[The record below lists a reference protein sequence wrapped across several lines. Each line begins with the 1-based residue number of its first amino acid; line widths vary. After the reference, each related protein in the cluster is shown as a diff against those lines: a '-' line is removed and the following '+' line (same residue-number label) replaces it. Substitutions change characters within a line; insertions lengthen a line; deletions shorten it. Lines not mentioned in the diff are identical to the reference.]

1 MYNCICNQKILLVEL
16 LERALTL
23 VDECP
28 CSHSR
33 RWANASTP
41 VIATPVNGG
50 KGLKD
55 TPMAPKR
62 NCLPRRLLTGGGCE
76 DGSLQWELSPIG
88 VDSDV
93 NNTTLKRSSSE
104 VLAIP
109 FDLSGLDES
118 VFISDDEQDESHV
131 PASQKKTPEKK
142 TMSN

>member
-1 MYNCICNQKILLVEL
+1 MASNCICNQKILLVEL

-50 KGLKD
+50 KSLS
-55 TPMAPKR
+55 
-62 NCLPRRLLTGGGCE
+62 RRLLTAGE

-93 NNTTLKRSSSE
+93 NNTTLKRSSSG

-109 FDLSGLDES
+109 FDLSDLDDA

-131 PASQKKTPEKK
+131 PASQKKTPQKK

>member
-1 MYNCICNQKILLVEL
+1 MASNCICNQKILLVEL

-50 KGLKD
+50 KGLKE

-62 NCLPRRLLTGGGCE
+62 NCLPRRLLTAGE

-93 NNTTLKRSSSE
+93 NNTTLKRSSS
-104 VLAIP
+104 
-109 FDLSGLDES
+109 
-118 VFISDDEQDESHV
+118 
-131 PASQKKTPEKK
+131 QKKTPQKK